1 MPDWLQ
7 LARRHWVAILLAG
20 AGLGLFASGLRGY
33 RGVAGVVELRRELGE
48 IESESFDLVQ
58 QGHEA
63 RRRLDA
69 LREDDH
75 ELERVA
81 RQQLHLVRPG
91 EVLYVREGQRHPA
104 RPGASREEQAR
115 P

>member
-1 MPDWLQ
+1 LLQ

-20 AGLGLFASGLRGY
+20 AGIGLFASGLRGY

-48 IESESFDLVQ
+48 MESESFDLVQ
-58 QGHEA
+58 QDHEA

-91 EVLYVREGQRHPA
+91 EVLYVLEDQRHP
-104 RPGASREEQAR
+104 RPDACAEEQAR